1 MQSAVDINWLSLGFC
16 FLLLVIP
23 FAISAIFRLKLLV
36 PALIGIGR
44 MTAQLIL
51 IGFFLGY
58 IFNLNRP
65 WITLVWFILMVGTA
79 TGTVIR
85 KSDLNVRLLM
95 VPAFFSFLFTAL
107 VVLLFFNGVVVG
119 LERVFEAKY
128 FIALG
133 GMLLG
138 NSLRGNIVGLSTFYK
153 GIKRNENR
161 YQYSLSLGAARME
174 GILPYFRK
182 SLQEAL
188 GPTIATVATM
198 GIVSLPGMMT
208 GQLLG
213 GSGPMTAVKYQI
225 AIMIAI
231 FAAVT
236 MSTALSIL
244 LTLRFTFNE
253 AGMLKEDTFRALP
266 GTSLRAP
273 FRKAKPKTGRG

>member
-1 MQSAVDINWLSLGFC
+1 MQTALDISWLSLGLC
-16 FLLLVIP
+16 FLLLAIP
-23 FAISAIFRLKLLV
+23 FTFSGIFKLGFIKPAAIGVA
-36 PALIGIGR
+36 R
-44 MTAQLIL
+44 MTGQLIL

-58 IFNLNRP
+58 IFDLNRP
-65 WITLVWFILMVGTA
+65 GITVTWFVLMVMTA
-79 TGTVIR
+79 TGTVVR
-85 KSDLNVRLLM
+85 KSDLSIRLLLL
-95 VPAFFSFLFTAL
+95 PAFFSFVFTAF
-107 VVLLFFNGVVVG
+107 VVLLFFNGVVIG
-119 LERVFEAKY
+119 LKRVFEAKY

-138 NSLRGNIVGLSTFYK
+138 NSLRGNIVGLSSFYK

-161 YQYSLSLGAARME
+161 YEYFLSLGATRME
-174 GILPYFRK
+174 AVLPYFRK

-236 MSTALSIL
+236 MSTSLSIL
-244 LTLRFTFNE
+244 ITAMFTFKE
-253 AGMLKEDTFRALP
+253 SGVLREDTFRKPLKE
-266 GTSLRAP
+266 
-273 FRKAKPKTGRG
+273 RKPRTGRG